1 MTSPDLDRAE
11 FPASFPPIMSAL
23 LFGSDGVRIKLDIP
37 ETHRAEAVKLT
48 QWQGMVLRVTIEPE
62 IVTQCNNETEK
73 ESKRSIAQM
82 DSGRVS
88 LRRNR

>member
-1 MTSPDLDRAE
+1 MTPIDLDRAE

-48 QWQGMVLRVTIEPE
+48 RMQGKRLRVTIK
-62 IVTQCNNETEK
+62 V
-73 ESKRSIAQM
+73 ESDDDRSERKRTKTYR
-82 DSGRVS
+82 G
-88 LRRNR
+88 